1 MDRQEINLISAVNNS
16 PTQSSA
22 SQNRFY
28 VVFGELKIRGRSSA
42 DPGAAGQRGTRPNK
56 GAGASGAARPAAEG
70 CATEGGRAERSAA
83 LPRRAAPAA
92 PHGPAPPATPPPP
105 GRGEGPAPPGEGAGG
120 PRCPPAAHTWS
131 GAAQG
136 PASVRRAP
144 AAHSRALPAAPD
156 RPRPPPRRR
165 QRAAAQ
171 PARKLLPGDAGSG
184 GAALRGPAALP
195 YPYPYPRLIP
205 YPYPILTLRL
215 HLLPPPRSGA
225 PRAAASWAGR
235 RAGLSGYKGGRR
247 ARGVGFL
254 SLPLQLHRAMRRRER
269 DEAPPKAAEAGG
281 APGASAASRPPRRGP
296 GGERDPRA
304 GRGRLPCGQVQL
316 PARGRRGR
324 GAPHGSALHCGP
336 RAPLQASGRG
346 WRPDPDGTPSP

>member
-165 QRAAAQ
+165 HGRQRS
-171 PARKLLPGDAGSG
+171 PHGNFSPGT
-184 GAALRGPAALP
+184 RGPAERLCGARPRCLTRTPTLALSRTP
-195 YPYPYPRLIP
+195 
-205 YPYPILTLRL
+205 T
-215 HLLPPPRSGA
+215 
-225 PRAAASWAGR
+225 
-235 RAGLSGYKGGRR
+235 
-247 ARGVGFL
+247 L
-254 SLPLQLHRAMRRRER
+254 SLPSGSISSRRR
-269 DEAPPKAAEAGG
+269 APALPELLRVGPGG
-281 APGASAASRPPRRGP
+281 APG
-296 GGERDPRA
+296 
-304 GRGRLPCGQVQL
+304 
-316 PARGRRGR
+316 
-324 GAPHGSALHCGP
+324 
-336 RAPLQASGRG
+336 
-346 WRPDPDGTPSP
+346 